1 MQKKARP
8 KVLLYQNVGFLAII
22 GLSWL
27 DAFLDLSS
35 LIFGEHYPFQPFHP
49 PILQTLF
56 ICAVWLLVA
65 TSTRRVLERVKYLE
79 GFMKVCA
86 WCRRIDSGGR
96 WMPIEQFLE
105 QSFDTPTSH
114 GICRDCFSREKA
126 AAESAKRA
134 KRESELKKS

>member
-35 LIFGEHYPFQPFHP
+35 LIFGEYYPLHKFHP

-114 GICRDCFSREKA
+114 GICRDCLSREKA
-126 AAESAKRA
+126 AAESAKKARLE
-134 KRESELKKS
+134 RELKKS